1 MRVTTHFVS
10 CTVGGFIAAE
20 DSSVDAFVDDGG
32 YFAELFGAFP
42 ETCPGHLREALG
54 VDARGGGALLRY
66 RVWG

>member
-1 MRVTTHFVS
+1 MRVIEHFVS

-42 ETCPGHLREALG
+42 EHLSEALR